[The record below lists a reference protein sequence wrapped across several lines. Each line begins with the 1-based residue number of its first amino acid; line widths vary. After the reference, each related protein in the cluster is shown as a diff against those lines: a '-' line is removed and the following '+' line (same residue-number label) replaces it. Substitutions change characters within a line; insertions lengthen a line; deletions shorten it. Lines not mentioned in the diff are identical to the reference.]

1 METKERI
8 EWMHTIV
15 IDMFVNHFNP
25 KYETQFSQCLQVVG
39 MNDVRTKEVV
49 QKSAQL
55 IHIVTAKIKLS
66 RLLTTTT
73 KRNFHHLQEKRRL
86 EAEELVVQLPFVVA
100 NAQDERTGTAR
111 QSAMVSEVGGR
122 QIG

>member
-1 METKERI
+1 
-8 EWMHTIV
+8 MHTIV

-73 KRNFHHLQEKRRL
+73 KGIYITYKRKGDWRLKNWWYSCHSSWQMRKMNVQEQRDKAQWSRR
-86 EAEELVVQLPFVVA
+86 
-100 NAQDERTGTAR
+100 
-111 QSAMVSEVGGR
+111 
-122 QIG
+122 